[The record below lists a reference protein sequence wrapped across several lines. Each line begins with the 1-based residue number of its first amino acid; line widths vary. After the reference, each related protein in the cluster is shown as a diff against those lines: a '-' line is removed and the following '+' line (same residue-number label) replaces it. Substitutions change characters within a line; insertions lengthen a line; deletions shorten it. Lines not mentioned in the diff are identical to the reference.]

1 MKTGFTIATA
11 SFGVITALTLT
22 ACGSAV
28 TETTGASPTSATE
41 SVAEPAA
48 STRHFAL
55 EGAHNVRD
63 IGGYSTADG
72 KTVAWG
78 RVFRADSLDSLTP
91 DDQRAVADANVGT
104 VVDFR
109 GADEIA
115 KSGVD
120 QVPESIDVVN
130 IPLLDESTQALSEAI
145 QTAMT
150 TGDPAVMQEM
160 LGDGKAER
168 IGDEGFVVQ
177 LDQPETMAGYADTM
191 RLIADSDGALV
202 YHCTAGKDRTG
213 MMTALLLGLLGVPDD
228 TIVDDFVLSNEFN
241 REHNEETY
249 AFLASK
255 GVDIDLIRPL
265 TEQSASKIQP
275 VLDAVNNEY
284 GGWDGF
290 ATTVLGLDGDTVTKL
305 RDTLLT

>member
-1 MKTGFTIATA
+1 MKLGFAIATV

-22 ACGSAV
+22 ACGSAA
-28 TETTGASPTSATE
+28 TDTTGASPSSEAE
-41 SVAEPAA
+41 SVVEPVA

-55 EGAHNVRD
+55 EGADNVRD
-63 IGGYSTADG
+63 IGGYTTSDG
-72 KTVAWG
+72 ETVAWG

-91 DDQRAVADANVGT
+91 DDQRAVEDANVGT

-109 GADEIA
+109 GEDEIA
-115 KSGVD
+115 KSGAD
-120 QVPESIDVVN
+120 QVPESVDVVN

-145 QTAMT
+145 QSAMT

-213 MMTALLLGLLGVPDD
+213 MMTALLLGLLGVPDE

-241 REHNEETY
+241 REHNEQTY

-255 GVDIDLIRPL
+255 GVDIELIRPL

-275 VLDAVNNEY
+275 VLDAVHNEY
-284 GGWDGF
+284 GGWDEF
-290 ATTVLGLDGDTVTKL
+290 ATTVLGLDADTVTGL
-305 RDTLLT
+305 RDTLLA

>member
-1 MKTGFTIATA
+1 M
-11 SFGVITALTLT
+11 
-22 ACGSAV
+22 
-28 TETTGASPTSATE
+28 
-41 SVAEPAA
+41 
-48 STRHFAL
+48 
-55 EGAHNVRD
+55 
-63 IGGYSTADG
+63 
-72 KTVAWG
+72 
-78 RVFRADSLDSLTP
+78 
-91 DDQRAVADANVGT
+91 
-104 VVDFR
+104 
-109 GADEIA
+109 
-115 KSGVD
+115 
-120 QVPESIDVVN
+120 
-130 IPLLDESTQALSEAI
+130 
-145 QTAMT
+145 
-150 TGDPAVMQEM
+150 
-160 LGDGKAER
+160 
-168 IGDEGFVVQ
+168 VQ